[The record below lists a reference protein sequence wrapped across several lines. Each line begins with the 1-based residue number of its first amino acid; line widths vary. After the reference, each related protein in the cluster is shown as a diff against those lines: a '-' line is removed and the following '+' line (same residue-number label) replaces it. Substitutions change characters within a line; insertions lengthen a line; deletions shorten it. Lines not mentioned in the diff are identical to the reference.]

1 MQQLSL
7 GTLLHG
13 GAYKIE
19 SVLGQGSFG
28 ITYLAEHVNLG
39 RKVAIKEFFM
49 KELNSRGEDGSI
61 TGMTKGSLSYNY
73 ARKFQKEAQNLSRLD
88 HPNIVRV
95 TDSFEENG
103 TFYYVMDYIDG
114 VNLNDYVNGN
124 AISESEAISIIK
136 DVADALIYMH
146 EEKHML
152 HLDLKPGNIMRCN
165 SDGHIFLIDFGLS
178 KHYDTN
184 GAPETSTTIG
194 LGTPGYA
201 PIEQA
206 NLAKNGEFRPTI
218 DVYALAA
225 TLYKLLTR
233 ETPPAASDI
242 VSDDELVVNKLRTNG
257 IADSIIE
264 VVVKAMLP
272 NVKKRVQTI
281 RDFKDML
288 FAVVTTSKKAEEK
301 NVEESEKTIVIGK
314 ENEETELIDSPS
326 KRKKTRKPKN
336 PNIID
341 SEETEIIGSS
351 SKEDKDC
358 EAKANR
364 GLIFFIV
371 VLVIVAAIVF
381 ALNRCLMNHTVT
393 EDNTDG
399 TKSVFVK
406 GIELKLIPVEA
417 GTFMM
422 GRNWRDGDPMSDKA
436 ASPMHEVT
444 LGKDYFI
451 SETEITRDLWYK
463 VMSDKSVPDSI
474 AQKPAICDWGSLQK
488 FLRKLKELTG
498 LEFRVPT
505 EAEWEY
511 AARGGKKTS
520 NYIYSGS
527 DNIGQ
532 VGWSEEDIPNDIR
545 ESAEYNK
552 LKNSKKFDDMINY
565 DVIQH
570 KYLKLQDVKKRQP
583 NELLIYDMSGNAEEW
598 CSDLY
603 SEYSSAPVANPYNI
617 DGSSHVVRGGKY
629 DSPARMCTVFSRS
642 TGHGGN
648 AGIRLILY
656 KQ

>member
-7 GTLLHG
+7 GTLLRG
-13 GAYKIE
+13 DTYRIEKI
-19 SVLGQGSFG
+19 LGQGSFG

-288 FAVVTTSKKAEEK
+288 LAVVTTSKKAEEK
-301 NVEESEKTIVIGK
+301 TVEGVEGNEETIVIGK

-326 KRKKTRKPKN
+326 KRRKTRKSKT
-336 PNIID
+336 PNVID
-341 SEETEIIGSS
+341 NEETEIIGSS
-351 SKEDKDC
+351 AKEDKEG
-358 EAKANR
+358 EAKVVKNFDEATYVINSKYKNAPVSTQEKAASGNVAAAIAYGIMALR
-364 GLIFFIV
+364 GEGIRQDFDAAYRWFTFAKNKRDYRGVILVEQWDKLKEKYGYSASASSDSFEPSYDYEEKSNKKTIIFIV
-371 VLVIVAAIVF
+371 VFFVIAAITFILIKCFGDNNLSSKISATEIVES
-381 ALNRCLMNHTVT
+381 NSYQVT
-393 EDNTDG
+393 DSIIILTDG
-399 TKSVFVK
+399 PENMRVYSYTGEVDKKTELPCGK
-406 GIELKLIPVEA
+406 GTAKFDAYGDIAAATYVGHFKDGLCDDSNDNATLKFENGDMYEGSFSRGYYAIGTYRLA
-417 GTFMM
+417 DGGYYKGTFTK
-422 GRNWRDGDPMSDKA
+422 GVPQNGTWYNSSGTIASKVLDGM
-436 ASPMHEVT
+436 
-444 LGKDYFI
+444 
-451 SETEITRDLWYK
+451 EIE
-463 VMSDKSVPDSI
+463 P
-474 AQKPAICDWGSLQK
+474 
-488 FLRKLKELTG
+488 
-498 LEFRVPT
+498 
-505 EAEWEY
+505 
-511 AARGGKKTS
+511 
-520 NYIYSGS
+520 
-527 DNIGQ
+527 
-532 VGWSEEDIPNDIR
+532 
-545 ESAEYNK
+545 
-552 LKNSKKFDDMINY
+552 
-565 DVIQH
+565 
-570 KYLKLQDVKKRQP
+570 
-583 NELLIYDMSGNAEEW
+583 
-598 CSDLY
+598 
-603 SEYSSAPVANPYNI
+603 
-617 DGSSHVVRGGKY
+617 
-629 DSPARMCTVFSRS
+629 
-642 TGHGGN
+642 
-648 AGIRLILY
+648 
-656 KQ
+656 